1 MKNGKIFL
9 FDTKSENSDPEAP
22 NKHNALVEY
31 LENDWNEDNNV
42 MGGVIIEENQNWKY
56 SPMRI
61 ENTSD
66 LGGWDSFYPSNV

>member
-1 MKNGKIFL
+1 
-9 FDTKSENSDPEAP
+9 
-22 NKHNALVEY
+22 
-31 LENDWNEDNNV
+31 